1 MQDSPE
7 QANIQASQVLQ
18 SSPLL
23 QRLAQRST
31 ESQGVVN
38 LKPFQSQYVRI
49 PGWMVQRSALLDQLQ
64 TRYGNRKEGAA
75 EGSELALATAIPK
88 PPREQLNPST
98 TALPSRTM
106 AKPVSPAMSMAP
118 TSSPSDKFHVSRKVA
133 FPRTNPET
141 SPKANPAPSA
151 SVSEASEES
160 GGSEAAPFPQQS
172 NNAVS
177 KKAGEAGGELFS
189 IKRPA
194 QSPLILPKR
203 MGSETSES
211 APSETSDNSAGVP
224 IVGSEVS
231 TQGSDLLKA
240 AALRDRKTTSSPAL
254 GTDASLVLR
263 KAAPVELDDSSD
275 RLRPEESQSKSQLG
289 NADSSGEL
297 PSFGGENPTD
307 RGNNSAQPEIT
318 STGVSV
324 SRSAV
329 KTNVPI
335 VFRKAVSVKSD
346 EQTAKSAIAPKEGTQ
361 TSAVIRTTA
370 TQIQTNAIGVS
381 STRAQLSETLPLVQ
395 TQSTPLGVQRHS
407 ESQST
412 TSERESDVIPA
423 ATAHIPNRVA
433 LAAEIPTQ
441 KNSISQTTLVWRK
454 STDESSR
461 PLSLSTTG
469 NSSTNNGQAIARQ
482 TSTAFSPIP
491 TPQADTG
498 STLSNPPIPMPEVNV
513 AQIAEQVSR
522 ILSRQLIVERERRG
536 ISR

>member
-1 MQDSPE
+1 MPGW
-7 QANIQASQVLQ
+7 IV
-18 SSPLL
+18 
-23 QRLAQRST
+23 QRST
-31 ESQGVVN
+31 
-38 LKPFQSQYVRI
+38 
-49 PGWMVQRSALLDQLQ
+49 LLDQLQ

-88 PPREQLNPST
+88 PPTDQPNPST
-98 TALPSRTM
+98 AALPSRTM
-106 AKPVSPAMSMAP
+106 AKPVSPVTSMAP
-118 TSSPSDKFHVSRKVA
+118 TSSSTDNFRVSRKVA

-141 SPKANPAPSA
+141 SPKANPAPST
-151 SVSEASEES
+151 SVSETSEES

-172 NNAVS
+172 NDAVS

-211 APSETSDNSAGVP
+211 APNTSENSGGVP
-224 IVGSEVS
+224 IVGVEIP
-231 TQGSDLLKA
+231 TQGSD
-240 AALRDRKTTSSPAL
+240 RKTSNSSPAL
-254 GTDASLVLR
+254 GTNASLVLR
-263 KAAPVELDDSSD
+263 KTAPVELDESSE
-275 RLRPEESQSKSQLG
+275 RLMSGESQSTSQLG
-289 NADSSGEL
+289 NASSSGEL
-297 PSFGGENPTD
+297 PSFGGENPTA

-318 STGVSV
+318 SSGVSV

-329 KTNVPI
+329 KTDVSMVI
-335 VFRKAVSVKSD
+335 RKAIAVKSD
-346 EQTAKSAIAPKEGTQ
+346 EQTAKSAIALKEGTQ
-361 TSAVIRTTA
+361 TSAVMGTTA
-370 TQIQTNAIGVS
+370 TPMQTNAIGVS
-381 STRAQLSETLPLVQ
+381 STRAQLSDTLPLGQ
-395 TQSTPLGVQRHS
+395 TQSSSLGVQRQS
-407 ESQST
+407 QSQST

-423 ATAHIPNRVA
+423 TTAGISNRDSEA
-433 LAAEIPTQ
+433 LLRLRSPLALPQASISESSSVGADRIAVTAEIPTQ

-491 TPQADTG
+491 TSQAETG
-498 STLSNPPIPMPEVNV
+498 STLSNPAMQMPEVNV

>member
-7 QANIQASQVLQ
+7 QTNVQANQVLQ

-38 LKPFQSQYVRI
+38 LKPFQSQYVRM

-75 EGSELALATAIPK
+75 DGSELALATAIPK
-88 PPREQLNPST
+88 PPREQPNPST
-98 TALPSRTM
+98 AALPSRTI
-106 AKPVSPAMSMAP
+106 AKPVSPVMSMAP
-118 TSSPSDKFHVSRKVA
+118 TSPSTDNFPVSRKVA

-141 SPKANPAPSA
+141 SPNANPVPSA
-151 SVSEASEES
+151 SVSETSEES
-160 GGSEAAPFPQQS
+160 SGSEATPFPQQS
-172 NNAVS
+172 NDAVS

-211 APSETSDNSAGVP
+211 APSATSDNSAGVP
-224 IVGSEVS
+224 IVGVEIP

-240 AALRDRKTTSSPAL
+240 ATLRDRKPSNSSPAL

-263 KAAPVELDDSSD
+263 KAAPMELDESSD
-275 RLRPEESQSKSQLG
+275 RLRPGENQSKSQLG
-289 NADSSGEL
+289 NAGSSGEL
-297 PSFGGENPTD
+297 PSFGGENPID

-318 STGVSV
+318 SSGVSV
-324 SRSAV
+324 SSSAV
-329 KTNVPI
+329 KTEILRSSQLVFHEAGKMPTSQEKSQIVGWASRPSLPI
-335 VFRKAVSVKSD
+335 VQDLNQTDGKAMPVKSE
-346 EQTAKSAIAPKEGTQ
+346 EQTAK
-361 TSAVIRTTA
+361 TA
-370 TQIQTNAIGVS
+370 LSLRIQ
-381 STRAQLSETLPLVQ
+381 RQ
-395 TQSTPLGVQRHS
+395 S

-412 TSERESDVIPA
+412 TSERESNVMPA
-423 ATAHIPNRVA
+423 TTAGISNRIAVAT
-433 LAAEIPTQ
+433 EIPTQ

-461 PLSLSTTG
+461 PSSLSTTG
-469 NSSTNNGQAIARQ
+469 NSSTNKGQAIARQ

-491 TPQADTG
+491 TPQAETG

-522 ILSRQLIVERERRG
+522 ILSRQLMVERERRG
-536 ISR
+536 MSR